1 MATTLKN
8 RIHEDMKTA
17 MRAKQQLRLGTI
29 RMLMAAIKQREIDD
43 RTTLDDTGVL
53 NAINKMIKQRRDSER
68 QFKEANRTELADKE
82 AQEIEIL
89 QAYLP
94 QQMTE
99 AEINEAVLAAIKT
112 TGANSMK
119 DMGKVMGLLKSQLE
133 GQADMSVVS
142 ANVKENLTTTS

>member
-43 RTTLDDTGVL
+43 RTTLDDSGVL